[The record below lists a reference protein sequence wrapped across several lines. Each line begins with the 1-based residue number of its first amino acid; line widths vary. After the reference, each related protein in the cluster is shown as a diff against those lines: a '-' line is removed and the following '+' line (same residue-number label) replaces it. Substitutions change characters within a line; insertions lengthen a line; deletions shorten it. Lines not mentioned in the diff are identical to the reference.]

1 VMTGCHMIA
10 GLVVLWPVVGSL

>member
-1 VMTGCHMIA
+1 MTGCHMIA